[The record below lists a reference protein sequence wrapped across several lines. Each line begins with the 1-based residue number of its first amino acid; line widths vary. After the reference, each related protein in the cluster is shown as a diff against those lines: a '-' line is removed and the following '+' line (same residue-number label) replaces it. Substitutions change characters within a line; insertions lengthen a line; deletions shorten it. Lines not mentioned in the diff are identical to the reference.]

1 MKRTFTAIICTLLL
15 VAVLAG
21 CGSTN
26 PFDAAAKTFSNEGM
40 TITLTS
46 DFSKQSMDGYTVC
59 YAANGLNDVTLE
71 QYAALVMQNNS
82 SRNPVAG
89 DDINGCPTILYD
101 FYNEDKDVEYRYLA
115 VMYQADDGFWL
126 VQFASAKDDFDT
138 YEPGFVEAAKSV
150 SFGA

>member
-1 MKRTFTAIICTLLL
+1 MKRTFTAIVCTLLL

-26 PFDAAAKTFSNEGM
+26 PFDAAAKTFSDEGM
-40 TITLTS
+40 TITLTN

-59 YAANGLNDVTLE
+59 YAAKTA
-71 QYAALVMQNNS
+71 AALVMQNNS

>member
-1 MKRTFTAIICTLLL
+1 M
-15 VAVLAG
+15 
-21 CGSTN
+21 
-26 PFDAAAKTFSNEGM
+26 
-40 TITLTS
+40 
-46 DFSKQSMDGYTVC
+46 
-59 YAANGLNDVTLE
+59 TLE

-138 YEPGFVEAAKSV
+138 YEPSFVEAAKERQLRRISAADQAQNRPAACLLPAGPV
-150 SFGA
+150 FWADAHMERRLRDGSGDRRTADL

>member
-1 MKRTFTAIICTLLL
+1 M
-15 VAVLAG
+15 
-21 CGSTN
+21 
-26 PFDAAAKTFSNEGM
+26 
-40 TITLTS
+40 
-46 DFSKQSMDGYTVC
+46 
-59 YAANGLNDVTLE
+59 TLE